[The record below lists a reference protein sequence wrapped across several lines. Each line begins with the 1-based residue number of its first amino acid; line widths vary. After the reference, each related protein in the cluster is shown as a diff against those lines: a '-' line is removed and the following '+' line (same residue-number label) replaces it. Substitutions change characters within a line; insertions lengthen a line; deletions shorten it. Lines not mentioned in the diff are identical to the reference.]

1 MTNAEADMQKNW
13 GRVGCVR
20 ENSAAPATQPRPS
33 ACLLGTAQFRDG
45 SQKEV
50 SVGQE
55 SQAVHIWE
63 TEATAAGFCTH

>member
-1 MTNAEADMQKNW
+1 MR
-13 GRVGCVR
+13 G
-20 ENSAAPATQPRPS
+20 NSAAPATQPRPS